1 MAKMKNCK
9 SCNKEVAS
17 SAKVCPHCGQKLKMG
32 MMAKLGILVV
42 ILIGAAIAGMPS
54 DDEIKTQLA
63 DIEKASPA
71 NLTPSGEIA
80 AMFSMMSKN
89 TDIQRENKE
98 KEIIGKI
105 VQWTLPVYEVRV
117 TNAEKGIYK
126 IQTSGSGNTVGAF
139 LEVHARDANERSK
152 IEALVTGSRVTV
164 KGKIT
169 GTSMRNIQIE
179 LARLVD

>member
-9 SCNKEVAS
+9 SCGKEVAS

-117 TNAEKGIYK
+117 TNEEKGIYK
-126 IQTSGSGNTVGAF
+126 IQTSGSGNTVGTF
-139 LEVHARDANERSK
+139 LEVHARDAGERSK

-179 LARLVD
+179 LSRLVN